1 MGLPFSLDHF
11 QDMSIRI
18 KTVATANPPYS
29 RTTPEIL
36 PLVDLWMQGREERE
50 IAKAKKIFEGAGVD
64 RRYSIMDPEQVFTA
78 GTFGEKN
85 DLYISAVT
93 DLSEQVLVEALARAG
108 WKPSDLDY
116 IITVSCTGFMIPSVD
131 ATLINR
137 LGMRQDIV
145 RLPVTEMGCAGGVS
159 GLIYATDFLRSSP
172 GKKAAVIAAEAP
184 TATFQLDDF
193 SMANIVSAALFG
205 DGAACVLLSSD
216 DKGTGPEIIDRN
228 MYHFFDSEH
237 MMGFH
242 LTDGGLKMVLDVE
255 VPEKI
260 EAHLDK
266 IIEPFLTR
274 NSVSKHDISLVFHPG
289 GRKIITAAQEYFDG
303 PGALEDTKSVLRE
316 FGNMSSATVLFVLA
330 RMMENNNKEH
340 GLMLSFGPG
349 FSAQT
354 VLLKW

>member
-1 MGLPFSLDHF
+1 
-11 QDMSIRI
+11 MSIRI
-18 KTVATANPPYS
+18 KTVATATPPHS
-29 RTTPEIL
+29 RTTPAIL
-36 PLVDLWMQGREERE
+36 PLVDAWMHGREERE
-50 IAKAKKIFEGAGVD
+50 IAKAKKIFEGAGVQ
-64 RRYSIMDPEQVFTA
+64 RRFSIMDPQAVFTA
-78 GTFGEKN
+78 GSFGEKN
-85 DLYISAVT
+85 DLYTVAVT
-93 DLSEQVLVEALARAG
+93 DLSEKVLSNALSQAN

-131 ATLINR
+131 ATLINH
-137 LGMRQDIV
+137 LGLRGDVI

-159 GLIYATDFLRSSP
+159 GLIYAADFLRHNP

-216 DKGTGPEIIDRN
+216 ESETGPEIIDRN

-255 VPEKI
+255 VPDKI
-260 EAHLDK
+260 ETHLAA
-266 IIEPFLTR
+266 IIDPFLAG
-274 NSVSKHDISLVFHPG
+274 NGLDQADVSLVFHPG
-289 GRKIITAAQEYFDG
+289 GRKIIMAAQDFFGDAD
-303 PGALEDTKSVLRE
+303 ALDDTRAVLRD

-330 RMMENNNKEH
+330 RMMERPTREY

-354 VLLKW
+354 ILLKW